1 MEINDVEVYAERIPS
16 RFKPIAQVTDTQQGI
31 MDTRY
36 TASQPQSTCSRDQK
50 LNLQCVLQGKEK
62 GGVASLPDEQLLSTD
77 KSGHVPNERQ
87 QEKIG
92 NGPSKEPGYRSD
104 QMQGILHTDH
114 YRGPICV
121 DRNEQGIMNVN
132 PGAVGLNAANH
143 QQNALESARSI
154 NQGTSNQQQSASN
167 QGRVYRILYSGPACV
182 DGIEDDIM
190 ILSSKPLDTS
200 PADQQSVSE
209 SASSFNTDDFL
220 NLAPRS
226 QLQNVPLDDT
236 IYEFDQQQSTS
247 NQTFLYNPG
256 CDGGIG
262 EGVQVI
268 RHGIGIL
275 EDENSQQTCDA
286 EFYVERIP
294 SSFKPSAQAIDQ
306 SLNINTVLKDSQPK
320 LTSGQIQ
327 NHTASASTST
337 CNLDESFLWVQLAV
351 PGEGLKQFL
360 RKNWIEMLKRLPVP
374 RPMNCGRLY
383 EWQK

>member
-154 NQGTSNQQQSASN
+154 NQGTVLNPASQS
-167 QGRVYRILYSGPACV
+167 
-182 DGIEDDIM
+182 
-190 ILSSKPLDTS
+190 
-200 PADQQSVSE
+200 
-209 SASSFNTDDFL
+209 
-220 NLAPRS
+220 
-226 QLQNVPLDDT
+226 
-236 IYEFDQQQSTS
+236 
-247 NQTFLYNPG
+247 